1 MSISANG
8 LLPSSLRGLPIRIAP
23 KGIVQ
28 AKWSK
33 QILDEAFAHL

>member
-28 AKWSK
+28 AWSK